1 MYAHEWEEKLKTVP
15 MLPKVLQQLHTFLDT
30 ENTRRNEFREWL
42 NEDHKAEFING
53 HIIMHSP
60 AADMHN
66 ESVGLLHR
74 ASSLYVDVRKI
85 GKVRMEKAM
94 VALTRND
101 YEPDIAF
108 WKKEKA
114 AKILAEHNVYP
125 APDWIVEVLS
135 KGSVKRDRVVKFADY
150 AAHGIAEYWIIDPK
164 KRIVEQ
170 YILTDEEATIYALKK
185 KATID
190 DTLESEVM
198 EGFKIPVRAIFD
210 AEVNAEFLT
219 SLISSIQI

>member
-1 MYAHEWEEKLKTVP
+1 MYAHQWEEKLKTVP

-53 HIIMHSP
+53 SIIMHSP

-74 ASSLYVDVRKI
+74 ASSLYADVRKS

-94 VALTRND
+94 IALTRND

-108 WKKEKA
+108 WKKEKGDT
-114 AKILAEHNVYP
+114 IQREHNVYP
-125 APDWIVEVLS
+125 APDWVVEVLS
-135 KGSVKRDRVVKFADY
+135 KGSVKRDRVIKFADY
-150 AAHGIAEYWIIDPK
+150 AAHGVAEYWIVDPK
-164 KRIVEQ
+164 KQTVEQ
-170 YILTDEEATIYALKK
+170 YILTDEAATIYALKK

-190 DTLESEVM
+190 ETLESETL

-210 AEVNAEFLT
+210 AEVNADFLIR
-219 SLISSIQI
+219 LIQSTQI

>member
-1 MYAHEWEEKLKTVP
+1 MFAHEWEEKLKTVP
-15 MLPKVLQQLHTFLDT
+15 MLPKVLQQLHQFLDN

-42 NEDHKAEFING
+42 SEDHKAEFING

-66 ESVGLLHR
+66 ESVLSL
-74 ASSLYVDVRKI
+74 ASLAKFYATTRKL
-85 GKVRMEKAM
+85 GKVRVEKAM
-94 VALTRND
+94 IALTRND

-114 AKILAEHNVYP
+114 DKILPEHNVYP

-135 KGSVKRDRVVKFADY
+135 KGSIKRDRVIKFADY
-150 AAHGIAEYWIIDPK
+150 AAHGISEYWIIDPK
-164 KRIVEQ
+164 KQIVEQ
-170 YILTDEEATIYALKK
+170 YILMDEEATIYALKK
-185 KATID
+185 KATIE

-198 EGFKIPVRAIFD
+198 EGFMLPVRAIFD
-210 AEVNAEFLT
+210 AEVNAEFLAN
-219 SLISSIQI
+219 LFK